1 LLLLCLLF
9 TIVAV
14 SLFILFFV
22 EKQKNERAEAA
33 KRRFADMVDVPQSAE
48 FILIYKRVQQLLA
61 QSREAYNRLSA
72 RQENLMTILD
82 NLGEALLIT
91 SDDGRIEYVNKSAR
105 DLSSKEL
112 LGRKISEGID
122 NYYIGDL
129 LDEVIIR
136 VVGVPWA

>member
-1 LLLLCLLF
+1 MLLLCLLF

-72 RQENLMTILD
+72 RQENLMT
-82 NLGEALLIT
+82 
-91 SDDGRIEYVNKSAR
+91 
-105 DLSSKEL
+105 
-112 LGRKISEGID
+112 
-122 NYYIGDL
+122 
-129 LDEVIIR
+129 
-136 VVGVPWA
+136 